1 MAHDVRHTPT
11 DLRAAERGRRGR
23 PPREMQRHYTAVTVG
38 CFGVRMTTRSI
49 RRNIP
54 LARGRR
60 WPVPAQLDRLFQQF
74 VDQRRSR
81 RRLVRC
87 CRCGDCISGI
97 RRVAGQDR
105 GRLHHGHRG
114 RAEPGRRR
122 PVHGHRGP
130 GGNIC
135 DVKGPGSA
143 SFDYTVVKESPAN
156 TWSQQVATIKG
167 DNGQAL
173 SEPGIGDRA
182 VWGGEEFAAEAD
194 GYIVGVI
201 GADFPS
207 TPQGSGF
214 VRTGKIAKLLI
225 SKL

>member
-1 MAHDVRHTPT
+1 MI
-11 DLRAAERGRRGR
+11 
-23 PPREMQRHYTAVTVG
+23 
-38 CFGVRMTTRSI
+38 TRSI
-49 RRNIP
+49 RQY
-54 LARGRR
+54 
-60 WPVPAQLDRLFQQF
+60 VQF
-74 VDQRRSR
+74 AAVGAGLCSLCLTACSSGSSASAAGGAAGGGASAAKAASAAAIGSSGKAADACT
-81 RRLVRC
+81 LVTAAELSQAVGVQYKAITGAGSL
-87 CRCGDCISGI
+87 CG
-97 RRVAGQDR
+97 
-105 GRLHHGHRG
+105 
-114 RAEPGRRR
+114 
-122 PVHGHRGP
+122 
-130 GGNIC
+130 
-135 DVKGPGSA
+135 VKGPGSA
-143 SFDYTVVKESPAN
+143 SFDYTVQAESPVN

-167 DNGQAL
+167 DDGQAL